1 MKRIDIFDYILLAL
15 IWGLSFL
22 LILRVTHAF
31 GWIGA
36 ASFRALVA
44 GGVLLAIAGARR
56 QRLDFGA
63 GWLRF
68 AIVGATTVA
77 GQLIGMS
84 FATPRIGTAMA
95 AILVAA
101 IPLFSMVI
109 GHVGGHERI
118 SGQGLGGLAL
128 GTGGIVMLVGFPA
141 VAITGDFL
149 LGCAASLFGAL
160 CAAIGSVYASR
171 QLRNT
176 RSLEVTIGAFLSGG
190 LMALPLLLVVPVPG
204 PPQPVDFV
212 YLVALGSI
220 MSALAYVR
228 YFRLVAS
235 IGPTRAVSVE
245 FAVTVVAVVVG
256 TAFLGESLTAIQVA
270 GAAAIITG
278 CLLVLGLIRLP
289 HRNAPTA

>member
-1 MKRIDIFDYILLAL
+1 MKPIDIFDYILLAL

-22 LILRVTHAF
+22 LVLHVSSAF

-36 ASFRALVA
+36 VTFRAFVA
-44 GGVLLAIAGARR
+44 GGVLFALAGAQR
-56 QRLDFGA
+56 QHLDFSA
-63 GWLRF
+63 GWLPF
-68 AIVGATTVA
+68 AIVGATTVV

-84 FATPRIGTAMA
+84 YATPRIGTAMA

-109 GHVGGHERI
+109 GHLGGHEPI
-118 SGQGLGGLAL
+118 TGQGLAGLGL
-128 GTGGIVMLVGFPA
+128 GVGGIVVLVGFPA
-141 VAITGDFL
+141 VAITGEFL
-149 LGCAASLFGAL
+149 LGCASSLFGSF
-160 CAAIGSVYASR
+160 CAAVGSVYASR
-171 QLRNT
+171 RLRHT

-190 LMALPLLLVVPVPG
+190 LMSLPLLLVVPVPG
-204 PPQPVDFV
+204 TPQPVDFI

-256 TAFLGESLTAIQVA
+256 TAFLRESLTAAQVA

-278 CLLVLGLIRLP
+278 CLLVLGLIRV
-289 HRNAPTA
+289 PTKRASRA